1 VRLDAGDV
9 DMTVAPV
16 LEVSGLHKSFP
27 GVRALDDVRL
37 RLFPGEVHALMGQ
50 NGAGKSTLIKVL
62 TGIHRPDAGAM
73 LLDGRPIAPGSTQDA
88 QVLGIRTVYQEVN
101 LCPDLSVAENVCTG
115 RFPRR
120 WGGID
125 WRAVHDEARRV
136 LAPMDL
142 DIDVEAPLSRYSL
155 SVQQMVAIGRALRDP
170 ARVLILDEPTS
181 SLDDEAVQ
189 RLFAVLRRLRG
200 QGLAILFVT
209 HFLDQT
215 YALGDRI
222 TVMRNGRTEG
232 EYAARDLGRVA
243 LVNKMVG
250 APADGPG
257 EPVGEGSAP
266 VASVPDARAP
276 VLRARGL
283 GRRGSLQPLDLELH
297 RGEVLGLAGLLGS
310 GRTEV
315 ARLLFGADAADQGQ
329 VETAGRA
336 RRWHSPREAIAAG
349 LAFCS
354 EDRKHEG
361 AILDLSVRDN
371 ILLALQ
377 ARHGLR
383 LVMSRDQQR
392 RLTEDWIA
400 RLGIKTAS
408 AETPIGQLSG
418 GNQQK
423 ALLARWLAT
432 RPTVLILDEPTRG
445 IDVRAKEELMDHV
458 RALAHGESGMSI
470 VFISSELPE
479 VLRCS
484 DRVLVLRD
492 RRAAGEYRRG
502 ELDERRVLEVI
513 AGDATAAAGG
523 PCTP

>member
-1 VRLDAGDV
+1 
-9 DMTVAPV
+9 M
-16 LEVSGLHKSFP
+16 LELSGLHKSFP
-27 GVRALDDVRL
+27 GVRALSDVSL
-37 RLFPGEVHALMGQ
+37 RLFPGEIHALMGQ

-62 TGIHRPDAGAM
+62 TGLYAPDAGTM
-73 LLDGRPIAPGSTQDA
+73 TLQGRPIAPRGTEDA
-88 QVLGIRTVYQEVN
+88 QRLGIRTVYQEVN
-101 LCPDLSVAENVCTG
+101 LCPNLSVAENICAG

-120 WGGID
+120 WGRID
-125 WRAVHDEARRV
+125 WAAVRVEAKRA
-136 LAPMDL
+136 LAQMDL
-142 DIDVEAPLSRYSL
+142 DIDVGAPLSRYSL

-170 ARVLILDEPTS
+170 AQVLILDEPTS
-181 SLDDEAVQ
+181 SLDDAAVQ
-189 RLFAVLRRLRG
+189 RLFTVLRRLRE

-215 YALGDRI
+215 YAVADRI
-222 TVMRNGRTEG
+222 TVMRNGQTEG
-232 EYAARDLGRVA
+232 EYLAQDLSRLA

-250 APADGPG
+250 APADQVPARLDSSAPIDG
-257 EPVGEGSAP
+257 EPVLS
-266 VASVPDARAP
+266 
-276 VLRARGL
+276 ARGL
-283 GRRGSLQPLDLELH
+283 SRQGSLQPLDLSLR

-310 GRTEV
+310 GRTEA
-315 ARLLFGADAADQGQ
+315 ARLLFGADAPDQGQ
-329 VETAGRA
+329 VEIGGRA

-383 LVMSRDQQR
+383 LVMSREQQNA
-392 RLTEDWIA
+392 LAEDFIR

-408 AETPIGQLSG
+408 ADTPIGQLSG

-432 RPTVLILDEPTRG
+432 RPAVLILDEPTRG
-445 IDVRAKEELMDHV
+445 IDVRAKEDLMDQV
-458 RALAHGESGMSI
+458 RALAHGEAGMAI
-470 VFISSELPE
+470 VFISSELRE
-479 VLRCS
+479 VLHCS

-492 RRAAGEYRRG
+492 RRAAGEYRCG
-502 ELDERRVLEVI
+502 ELDERSVLEAI
-513 AGDATAAAGG
+513 AADPAAA
-523 PCTP
+523 PAA